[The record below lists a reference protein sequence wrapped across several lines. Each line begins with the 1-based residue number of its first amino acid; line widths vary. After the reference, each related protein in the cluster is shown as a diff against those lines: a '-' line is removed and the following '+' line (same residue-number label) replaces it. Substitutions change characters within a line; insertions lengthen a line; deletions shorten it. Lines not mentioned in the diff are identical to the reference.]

1 MTSPAKSSRRRRS
14 AMIANGSAGSSSNSH
29 HPLSHSHSR
38 RQPFYP
44 SSKIKSSV
52 AWRLLAS
59 RAVRRQFAWGRLV
72 EALSSS
78 ARSWLTRPNVLFWF
92 AKHFSLLISSL
103 FLLLLRNSWSWLLIF
118 HLIFPPVHPFNPFF
132 SLLTRAHFQSGC
144 NINLGRLMEGTGNAS
159 RSRCMSRSQQLGL
172 LLLLQLQVIG
182 SVGRNVVVDTTQIRN
197 KRTKGQPRLELERS
211 CPSNA
216 SFYLIRQLVLEF
228 GWNHQL
234 SAAIITKH
242 LFLFCSLFKFKKK
255 WLYFTT
261 F

>member
-78 ARSWLTRPNVLFWF
+78 ARSWLTRPNVLFW
-92 AKHFSLLISSL
+92 SLNIFLFW
-103 FLLLLRNSWSWLLIF
+103 FLLFFFFSFGILGLDFWFFTWFS
-118 HLIFPPVHPFNPFF
+118 HLYTRSTPF

-159 RSRCMSRSQQLGL
+159 RSHCMSRSQQLGL

-182 SVGRNVVVDTTQIRN
+182 SVPNVVVDTTQIRN

-228 GWNHQL
+228 GWNHNYPL
-234 SAAIITKH
+234 
-242 LFLFCSLFKFKKK
+242 LL
-255 WLYFTT
+255 
-261 F
+261 